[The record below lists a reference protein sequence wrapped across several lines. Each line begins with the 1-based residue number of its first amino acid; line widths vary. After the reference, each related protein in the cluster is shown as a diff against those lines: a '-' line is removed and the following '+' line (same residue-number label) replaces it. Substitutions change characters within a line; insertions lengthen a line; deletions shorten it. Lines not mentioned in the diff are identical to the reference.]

1 MDLKILK
8 EKNTTAA
15 FNPKNYRNSPLI
27 REFYRFI
34 AKNGLR
40 SEAHKF
46 LDNSSSSRDKMSYL
60 SKITVSSNSN

>member
-40 SEAHKF
+40 SEAHRF
-46 LDNSSSSRDKMSYL
+46 LETSNNSRDRMSYL
-60 SKITVSSNSN
+60 SKITVSSNNN